1 MGKVPRNP
9 QFPILEQTS
18 TSAVFSQLRRLWIA
32 TAKKVG
38 KNTFLVTEQELLALT
53 HQTLGL
59 DGHHTLKTEKFS
71 LLVTPEFNALLLGVI
86 NPANHCYQT
95 SISFDAKT
103 ISNYIYRLRNIYEN
117 NSQIVDLIESQI
129 IDKIPAKF
137 NYLGDFVEQI
147 INLLDINKDS
157 PSTHLW
163 SQVPEK
169 SYVNYPLLE
178 TSLHYQVEQRK
189 ILEQFKSHISNNWNL
204 FDTIQITLER
214 VRKLLKI
221 DRLVIYQLN
230 VATDAGRKSE
240 ETIDRITY
248 EALATEVIDS
258 VMNFHETKCFTTS
271 QPCRAKYRQ
280 GFSLVINNIE
290 LESNLSPCLQN
301 LMLQLQVKAKLVTP
315 INLRDRL
322 WGFLIAHQCQTPRR
336 WQNREIEFLRQI
348 ANYIA
353 IATYKNQ
360 SYQHLHKQKQLLEKQ
375 VETQA
380 QQIENA
386 LVAAQMA
393 NQSKNEFLGNMSHEL
408 RTPLTRVIGLSGTL
422 LHWSLA
428 QDKIPLPLEKQRQY
442 LKTIHD
448 SGTHLLSLINSILEF
463 SEVESGKHLLN
474 IERISLYSLARKV
487 LHLCQEDADNKS
499 INLHLDFQVKL
510 TGDLFDADDMRLQE
524 ILFNL
529 ISNGIKFTPS
539 DGEVI
544 LRIWREDK
552 IVIFEVED
560 TGIGISQQQIPL
572 LFEKFQQLES
582 SRKRIHGGTGLGLAL
597 TKQLVELHGGTIEV
611 ESVVG
616 EGSLFRVC
624 LPNQIRLNPI
634 KNDAI
639 IQNNNENKHS
649 RNIILITEDEVIA
662 TFICELLTAANYKLV
677 WLVDASSAIEQISFL
692 EPKIV
697 IFDRDMATKIYDFIG
712 VIKNVSNSETLQLIL
727 LCSSMEETEWKTLKQ
742 AGIKDYLIKSTNLT
756 QILQKLDIL
765 IDNG

>member
-1 MGKVPRNP
+1 VSPNP
-9 QFPILEQTS
+9 QFPILEQGL
-18 TSAVFSQLRRLWIA
+18 TSAVFSQLRQLWIA
-32 TAKKVG
+32 TAKRVG

-53 HQTLGL
+53 HQTSGL
-59 DGHHTLKTEKFS
+59 NGHHTLKNEKFS
-71 LLVTPEFNALLLGVI
+71 LLVTPEFNALLLGVDQ
-86 NPANHCYQT
+86 PTEHGYQT
-95 SISFDAKT
+95 SISFDAKS
-103 ISNYIYRLRNIYEN
+103 IASYVNHLRNLYKD

-129 IDKIPAKF
+129 ANKIPSKF
-137 NYLGDFVEQI
+137 SYLGDFVEKI
-147 INLLDINKDS
+147 INLLKVNQDYQSNS
-157 PSTHLW
+157 LL
-163 SQVPEK
+163 SQFTAK
-169 SYVNYPLLE
+169 SYANYPQLE
-178 TSLHYQVEQRK
+178 ASLHYQVEQQQ
-189 ILEQFKSHISNNWNL
+189 ILERFKSHISNNWKL
-204 FDTIQITLER
+204 FDTIQLTIER
-214 VRKLLKI
+214 VRKLLNI

-230 VATDAGRKSE
+230 VATGDGGASQ
-240 ETIDRITY
+240 ETVDRVTY
-248 EALATEVIDS
+248 EALATDS
-258 VMNFHETKCFTTS
+258 IASVLNFNEEKCVTS
-271 QPCRAKYRQ
+271 SSSCEAKYRQ
-280 GFSLVINNIE
+280 GFSLVINDIE

-301 LMLQLQVKAKLVTP
+301 LMMQLQVKAKLVTP

-322 WGFLIAHQCQTPRR
+322 WGFLIAHQCHAPRQ
-336 WQNREIEFLRQI
+336 WKNREIEFLRQI
-348 ANYIA
+348 SNYIA

-360 SYQHLHKQKQLLEKQ
+360 SYQNLHEQKQLLEKQ

-393 NQSKNEFLGNMSHEL
+393 NQSKSEFLGNMSHEL

-428 QDKIPLPLEKQRQY
+428 QGKVPLPIEKQRQY

-474 IERISLYSLARKV
+474 IERISLYRLARKV
-487 LHLCQEDADNKS
+487 LHLCQEEADNKS
-499 INLHLDFQVKL
+499 IDLHLDFQVKL
-510 TGDLFDADDMRLQE
+510 TGDLFDADDIRLQE

-529 ISNGIKFTPS
+529 ISNAIKFTPA

-544 LRIWREDK
+544 LRVWREDK

-572 LFEKFQQLES
+572 LFEKFQQLER

-611 ESVVG
+611 ESTFG

-624 LPNQIRLNPI
+624 LPNQIRINPI

-639 IQNNNENKHS
+639 IQNNQESQQS
-649 RNIILITEDEVIA
+649 RNIVLITEDEVIA

-677 WLVDASSAIEQISFL
+677 WLVDASSAIEQINFL

-697 IFDRDMATKIYDFIG
+697 IFDRDLATKIYDFID
-712 VIKNVSNSETLQLIL
+712 VLQNTSHSKALQLIL
-727 LCSSMEETEWKTLKQ
+727 LCSNMEESEWKTLEK
-742 AGIKDYLIKSTNLT
+742 AGIKDYLIKSTNLP

-765 IDNG
+765 IENS